1 VKELSQ
7 KTKKGCRYDQGF
19 TLIEV
24 LLAVLIFG
32 ILIVTIYG
40 SFNRILT
47 DVKAIDEDLGFHEA
61 ATNCFFRMD
70 DDLRSVHISMPPLYS
85 PPDMGKDPDPYRVIG
100 DKSDTPGSSF
110 GRLRFASSAH
120 LPMDKTSSGGIS
132 EIVYYVEAVEGEE
145 YVLRRTDR
153 VDYESDWEPGGY
165 DPVLCENIKSLTFTY
180 YDQEG
185 TEYDFWDSEDEEY
198 GFATPSAIGIEI
210 EIGTGDVSFGFK
222 TSVTIP
228 AYREQMDIGE
238 L

>member
-1 VKELSQ
+1 MKELSQ
-7 KTKKGCRYDQGF
+7 KIKKDCNHAHGF

-32 ILIVTIYG
+32 ILIVTVYG
-40 SFNRILT
+40 SFNRVLT
-47 DVKAIDEDLGFHEA
+47 DVKAIDEDLVLHEA

-85 PPDMGKDPDPYRVIG
+85 PPDMGKDPDPYRVVG
-100 DKSDTPGSSF
+100 DRSDTQDSAF

-120 LPMDKTSSGGIS
+120 LPLDKTSYGGIA
-132 EIVYYVEAVEGEE
+132 EIVYYVEDAGGDQ

-153 VDYESDWEPGGY
+153 VNYDSDWEPGSH
-165 DPVLCENIKSLTFTY
+165 DPVLCENIKSLQFTY

-198 GFATPSAIGIEI
+198 GFATPFAIGIEI
-210 EIGTGDVSFGFK
+210 EIGTDDASFSFK
-222 TSVTIP
+222 TSVTMP
-228 AYREQMDIGE
+228 AFREEMETGE